1 MLGGIEDKV
10 PRSCTKGLLRMLLHL
25 RLVSEINNQLMTS
38 LQSQHRLRPSISF
51 KYANLEA
58 KVDLRTDGW

>member
-10 PRSCTKGLLRMLLHL
+10 PRSYTTGLLLHL
-25 RLVSEINNQLMTS
+25 RLVSEINNELMTS

-51 KYANLEA
+51 KYANFEA